1 MIQELLAWNI
11 VLTESHIKNVYA
23 CAAGMLLHINGKF
36 TERKLKS
43 SLLSL
48 SFILI
53 GHSCQFLIITFLID
67 KTWNTN

>member
-36 TERKLKS
+36 TKRKLKS

-53 GHSCQFLIITFLID
+53 GHSCKFLIITILID

>member
-1 MIQELLAWNI
+1 M
-11 VLTESHIKNVYA
+11 LTERHIKNVYA

-43 SLLSL
+43 SLLWL

-53 GHSCQFLIITFLID
+53 GHSFKFLIITIHIE
-67 KTWNTN
+67 KTWNIYYREQCKAS